1 MTFTTGNARPKSGT
15 AQFKVDRE
23 HPKILPALRDRLWRY
38 RSTGNFEGT
47 IPEIHRYLSDVRQSS
62 YDPVTNEVLLELHC
76 AAASAFDQVDDQ
88 RQVQAFLEP
97 FSAALYY
104 IVQTILNDHR
114 ASGLSTATTL
124 DLQAHSH
131 LWWLR
136 TWLVQRLGV
145 QQYRLGNYS
154 SNRYWRGIALLHHGR
169 FADAQADFVESLQ
182 IMADKHAE
190 LERGIKTADAKR
202 GAYLDRRDSYVLQ
215 YARYVTSRTLM
226 GLGLLK
232 LHCGELTEART
243 NLSTVQIMLAR
254 DSNDDL
260 RRQRCQ
266 SLLLS
271 VQQVALDNSQPDW
284 ASRGKEIILSLRLVA
299 KALRKRHLVN
309 FLRARET
316 EALVHIRLADLY
328 FEKMGQGGPDDPV
341 RLNLQAALAI
351 AEDNAGFSVGNVREL
366 LQSRLLK
373 LRVVSRQARLAWAG
387 KGSPPGDDPI
397 ELGNIL
403 LSQRAISGF
412 PLILADTKIALGN
425 AYARRYR
432 FGNSRNLPD
441 LAIAEK
447 LLLEARDM
455 AGHNLQTL
463 VLCSLYLARILVWR
477 GNFDKAQFEL
487 ERWGLT
493 AERGSPW
500 VRALRDEVQLELRA
514 LSTGKLVIDD
524 SKLTGTGIYTAIHR
538 DLRRFLL
545 KQMPDGLSH
554 KEIATKLGVSRQTV
568 YTWQNELRDEEP
580 NPR

>member
-1 MTFTTGNARPKSGT
+1 M
-15 AQFKVDRE
+15 
-23 HPKILPALRDRLWRY
+23 
-38 RSTGNFEGT
+38 
-47 IPEIHRYLSDVRQSS
+47 
-62 YDPVTNEVLLELHC
+62 
-76 AAASAFDQVDDQ
+76 
-88 RQVQAFLEP
+88 
-97 FSAALYY
+97 
-104 IVQTILNDHR
+104 
-114 ASGLSTATTL
+114 
-124 DLQAHSH
+124 
-131 LWWLR
+131 
-136 TWLVQRLGV
+136 
-145 QQYRLGNYS
+145 
-154 SNRYWRGIALLHHGR
+154 
-169 FADAQADFVESLQ
+169 
-182 IMADKHAE
+182 
-190 LERGIKTADAKR
+190 
-202 GAYLDRRDSYVLQ
+202 Q